1 MSPIKRKVVLMLL
14 LTAGLPL
21 GGAGPRAFQPSD
33 KSRPAKAVAI
43 LPAKPLFSPDG
54 KWMVLVDY
62 DLKRWIS
69 EEGVSGCAHTLHL
82 RETASGKDRW
92 TVERAG
98 PFGPMVFSPNSKT
111 LAVGKA
117 DTIQLREAVT
127 GKTSRSLTAKRLQ
140 GQRAQVVVDL
150 AFAPNGKT
158 LVAVSQEVPLP
169 RLTPSF
175 VPPPSLFTF
184 WNVANGKVLQQRQG
198 RSGHG
203 YGLVR
208 FLPDGKVVAWEGKNR
223 LVELRSGRLLFL
235 ALGANPN
242 WDPFLSPDGKT
253 CFWNSEKYGDYSI
266 HRGDVTREKEL
277 PSLEGH
283 PGTLVA
289 VDFSSDGQTVA
300 TAGGNTVCLWDET
313 GKTSHILRGH
323 ANAVHTIAFSPDGK
337 TLASGGYDGKVFL
350 WETATGKVRAR
361 FHGHRG
367 WVQSVYFS
375 PDGRLLVSAGAFHD
389 AKRQVAEE
397 TYLWDVTG
405 RYQDGRLKEARFSSS
420 ELSGLWSGLA
430 GEDAAM
436 AYRAVWA
443 LVAAPQQSIALL
455 RARLIPADDKQIV
468 RWIAELDSEEFKV
481 REQAHKALEKQGET
495 AEFALR
501 AALRETSSVEVR
513 RRLRELLEK
522 QAHAS
527 LSPKALQELRAVEVL
542 EHLGTLEARRLLASL
557 AKGTPHARLTH
568 EAQAALHRLR

>member
-1 MSPIKRKVVLMLL
+1 MWAALAARHDHLDGLSIVLGLAAVA
-14 LTAGLPL
+14 AGLGVAHVQQRVGVSASFLVYILAGAFL
-21 GGAGPRAFQPSD
+21 GPASAFC
-33 KSRPAKAVAI
+33 AAA
-43 LPAKPLFSPDG
+43 
-54 KWMVLVDY
+54 
-62 DLKRWIS
+62 IS
-69 EEGVSGCAHTLHL
+69 EIAATGVTRTRRHAFLFNMVAAGFAALLAGTLMQALVPH
-82 RETASGKDRW
+82 DRS
-92 TVERAG
+92 AG
-98 PFGPMVFSPNSKT
+98 FY
-111 LAVGKA
+111 
-117 DTIQLREAVT
+117 
-127 GKTSRSLTAKRLQ
+127 
-140 GQRAQVVVDL
+140 
-150 AFAPNGKT
+150 
-158 LVAVSQEVPLP
+158 LVIGA
-169 RLTPSF
+169 
-175 VPPPSLFTF
+175 
-184 WNVANGKVLQQRQG
+184 
-198 RSGHG
+198 
-203 YGLVR
+203 
-208 FLPDGKVVAWEGKNR
+208 
-223 LVELRSGRLLFL
+223 L
-235 ALGANPN
+235 ALGAFVLTWVIIAALNVAYDGYSAI
-242 WDPFLSPDGKT
+242 WSPRMLV
-253 CFWNSEKYGDYSI
+253 DYA
-266 HRGDVTREKEL
+266 
-277 PSLEGH
+277 PSALINVGLIVAGAAIYVEIGLAGH

-323 ANAVHTIAFSPDGK
+323 SNAVHTIAFSPDGK

-389 AKRQVAEE
+389 AKRQVEEE

-420 ELSGLWSGLA
+420 ELSGLWSDLA

-501 AALRETSSVEVR
+501 QHFEKRPPSKSAVGYANCWRNKPTLPSR
-513 RRLRELLEK
+513 RRLCKSCGRSK
-522 QAHAS
+522 CWS
-527 LSPKALQELRAVEVL
+527 IS
-542 EHLGTLEARRLLASL
+542 ARRKHGGCSPRCPKERRTL
-557 AKGTPHARLTH
+557 G
-568 EAQAALHRLR
+568 